1 MKKLGILSVC
11 YNQNYSLKCFINSFK
26 SQTLQNFDLHIIHDG
41 EWNSKIKQSLYDE
54 NYISDNIF
62 LHNTQERYNDYGH
75 SLRDWGI
82 KKFHNDYEYF
92 LITNSDN
99 YYSPKCLEYIFSEV
113 DENTGVVYFNMVH
126 SHDQG
131 YGTYAVL
138 TTDFIEYRCDI
149 GSFIVKSDIAYHVG
163 FNQRDFNADAFF
175 IKKINEYKEKYKKF
189 DIKKI
194 NKCLMVHN

>member
-1 MKKLGILSVC
+1 MKDLGIISVT
-11 YNQNYSLKCFINSFK
+11 YNQNYSLKTFINSLK
-26 SQTLQNFDLHIIHDG
+26 CQTLQNFDIHIIHDG
-41 EWNSKIKQSLYDE
+41 EWDLDLKNSLYE
-54 NYISDNIF
+54 EKYISNNIF
-62 LHNTQERYNDYGH
+62 LHNTDIRYNDYGH

-82 KKFHNDYEYF
+82 KKFYKDYRYL

-99 YYSPKCLEYIFSEV
+99 YYSPKLIEYIFSEISE
-113 DENTGVVYFNMVH
+113 DTGVVYFNMVH

-131 YGTYAVL
+131 YGTYSVL

-149 GSFIVKSDIAYHVG
+149 GSFVVRSDIAYNVG
-163 FNQRDFNADAFF
+163 FKRRDFNADAFF
-175 IKKINEYKEKYKKF
+175 IQNINEYRNKYKLF